1 LSLITLLLIASCQP
15 PQYAD
20 IVFRGGAVVTMDDER
35 SHAQA
40 AAVYDGKIIF
50 VGSNQNAD
58 PLIGIDTKIIELK
71 GKMLMPSFHDG
82 QSISKSDRRPV
93 K

>member
-1 LSLITLLLIASCQP
+1 MNKLLIILSFVVLASCQP

-20 IVFRGGAVVTMDDER
+20 TVFQGGAVVTMDDER

-40 AAVYDGKIIF
+40 VAVYDGKIIF

-58 PLIGIDTKIIELK
+58 SLIGIDTKIIEGLK
-71 GKMLMPSFHDG
+71 NS
-82 QSISKSDRRPV
+82 
-93 K
+93 